1 MGRRVRPPIRIL
13 DVGGSPEAMGREHG
27 RAHADGIRAYTEER
41 VELVMSGLWSGGPLP
56 RNEVLALAAACLP
69 AHERHSPALY
79 AELCGIAD
87 GAGITPAE
95 AVVVGGFTDFVD
107 TVRAAQGGGHPAT
120 VTEDDC
126 TAVIV
131 PDRRAGG
138 AGFLAQTWDM
148 HDSATEHVLLL
159 RIRPD
164 DAPAALVFTTTGCL
178 GQLGMNELGVCV
190 GINNLT
196 ADDGQVGVTW
206 PTVVRDA
213 LTHASA
219 AEARDVILGADLAGG
234 HNYVVF
240 DASGDGYD
248 IEAMPTARP
257 VTRLGDDVLVHT
269 NHTTTAETD
278 AVEGDRDEALQRGSR
293 HRMAVAAERLDRDDI
308 DADVIG
314 ALFREPGAVCQV
326 ATEPYHVESSGAAIM
341 RPRTGEFWALWGL
354 PTDNEFVPVGFGS
367 AVSPRREGVA

>member
-1 MGRRVRPPIRIL
+1 MERRVRPPIRIL

-27 RAHADGIRAYTEER
+27 RAYAAEIRAYTEER
-41 VELVMSGLWSGGPLP
+41 VELVTSGLWSGGPLP
-56 RNEVLALAAACLP
+56 RDEVLALADACLP

-95 AVVVGGFTDFVD
+95 AIVVGGFTDFVD
-107 TVRAAQGGGHPAT
+107 TVRATQGGGHPAT

-196 ADDGQVGVTW
+196 ADDGRVGVTW

-213 LTHASA
+213 LTRRSA

-240 DASGDGYD
+240 DASGEGYD

-257 VTRLGDDVLVHT
+257 VATLGDEVLVHT
-269 NHTTTAETD
+269 NHTTTPETD

-293 HRMAVAAERLDRDDI
+293 HRMAIAAERLDRDDI
-308 DADVIG
+308 DADVID

-341 RPRTGEFWALWGL
+341 RPRTGQFWALWGL
-354 PTDNEFVPVGFGS
+354 PLDNEFEPVGFGPP
-367 AVSPRREGVA
+367 ASPRREGVA